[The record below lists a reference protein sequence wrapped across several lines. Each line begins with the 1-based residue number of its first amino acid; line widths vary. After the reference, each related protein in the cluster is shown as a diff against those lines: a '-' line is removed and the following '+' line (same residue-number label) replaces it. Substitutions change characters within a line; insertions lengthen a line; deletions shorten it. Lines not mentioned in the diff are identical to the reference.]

1 MGGKV
6 DESGDEDD
14 DDAADKMKKLDLE
27 VTLNCFTAKLA
38 GVQVPDFFSRQKQ
51 LADWSEKSAQ
61 EFTLHQ
67 LWPI

>member
-27 VTLNCFTAKLA
+27 VGPGDDLLFT
-38 GVQVPDFFSRQKQ
+38 
-51 LADWSEKSAQ
+51 
-61 EFTLHQ
+61 
-67 LWPI
+67 